1 MALVFGL
8 ANTLPQV
15 LGKCGFQ
22 ENGLS
27 RFYGFPHS
35 SIRES
40 IAGRT
45 GEPGELWAE
54 WEYMERAELR
64 GELGLISLLLEI
76 CEAE

>member
-1 MALVFGL
+1 MALVFEL

-22 ENGLS
+22 ENGSS

-40 IAGRT
+40 IA